1 MTKLFKLKSKIKLPS
16 EVKMV
21 LAECIIFAL
30 GFFLSSVR
38 FIFGIY
44 PFGLAF
50 ACATKKYAPF
60 ALAGSALGCVF
71 LLKMNILYLIA
82 FGVILGLRLIC
93 SLILKKDKKHT
104 LSLGKKESPSLL
116 SLLFC
121 ENPSVRVAICCFV
134 AFLLS
139 TYTVITNGYLF
150 YDIFVLIFFTIIS
163 GVLTLAL
170 CGAFDSSTKKTF
182 SLGLITLGF
191 MILYGAR
198 EVEIFGINP
207 SMVLGCGLVLYIS
220 RYLNGAYAGIIGLLL
235 GICFGPSYAPVFGL
249 LGVISG
255 FIWRW
260 SPYLATMCA
269 FAVSMGYGVYAGG
282 YDALVYLAP
291 EMLLSC
297 LVMYTLLRF
306 ELLPVPDF
314 IKVKSKSSLDI
325 MLESQKNDARKKMD
339 KLSASLLEIS
349 SMLRDVSEKA
359 KLPTKQSYT
368 ELCYESVES
377 YCYSC
382 PKRSICWEKDTITTE
397 ENLERLRDS
406 SFSTGSVSKLSVSE
420 KFLHRCPHIE
430 NIIEKI
436 NEESKKILTQ
446 GLKNDKLELSSLCY
460 ELISKMVEQAIEC
473 SEDDEIIDTSLSEK
487 SKRALSRVGAIC
499 EDAYVLGAN
508 KSKVLILGIDIDRTR
523 CTEAEIKD
531 SLEKALDLKL
541 CEPRLTTENGY
552 YTMVLE
558 RKPVYNAVSF
568 TSSCTAENEKIN
580 GDSITSFS
588 DENGISYTILC
599 DGMGSGKE
607 ARLTSLLSVTLLEK
621 LLRADVRREL
631 AISMLNG
638 FIRARG
644 EECSSSVD
652 MLQLD
657 LSCGSGKLIKSGA
670 APSFVKRGDNVFKL
684 QSKTMP
690 VGILKDIYAE
700 ELSFEAREGD
710 IIVMLSDG
718 VCSSNDDSDFLI
730 RLLKESSDSEKE
742 LPRLII
748 KEMKKRHDHTDDMTV
763 VCTAIKKEP

>member
-1 MTKLFKLKSKIKLPS
+1 MTKLFKLKSKIKIPS

-21 LAECIIFAL
+21 LTECLIFAL

-71 LLKMNILYLIA
+71 LLNMNIPYLIA

-104 LSLGKKESPSLL
+104 FSLGKSSSPSLL

-121 ENPSVRVAICCFV
+121 ENPSVRVAICSFV
-134 AFLLS
+134 AFGLS
-139 TYTVITNGYLF
+139 TFTVILNGYLF

-170 CGAFDSSTKKTF
+170 CGVFDSKAKKAY
-182 SLGLITLGF
+182 SLGLVTLLF
-191 MILYGAR
+191 MLLYGTR
-198 EVEIFGINP
+198 DFELLGINP
-207 SMVLGCGLVLYIS
+207 SMVLGCASVLYIS
-220 RYLNGAYAGIIGLLL
+220 KYLSGAYAGVIGLLL

-255 FIWRW
+255 FIWKS

-291 EMLLSC
+291 ELLLSC

-314 IKVKSKSSLDI
+314 IKIKSKSTDAVI
-325 MLESQKNDARKKMD
+325 LENQNRYSKERMD
-339 KLSASLLEIS
+339 KLSSSLLDIS
-349 SMLRDVSEKA
+349 SMLKDVSQRSR
-359 KLPTKQSYT
+359 LPTRESYT
-368 ELCYESVES
+368 ELCYESVEG

-382 PKRSICWEKDTITTE
+382 PKRSICWEKDTGTTE
-397 ENLERLRDS
+397 ENLERLSES
-406 SFSTGSVSKLSVSE
+406 SFLQSSVTKANVSE
-420 KFLHRCPHIE
+420 KFLHRCPHID

-460 ELISKMVEQAIEC
+460 ELISKMVQQIVEGGEDEELCDSQA
-473 SEDDEIIDTSLSEK
+473 SERAM
-487 SKRALSRVGAIC
+487 RALSRAGVVC
-499 EDAYVLGAN
+499 ESVRVLGTRQR
-508 KSKVLILGIDIDRTR
+508 KILVLGIDTDRTK
-523 CTEAEIKD
+523 CTED
-531 SLEKALDLKL
+531 DVRSSLERSLNIRLCQPKLTMENDYVIMALDSESIYKSS
-541 CEPRLTTENGY
+541 
-552 YTMVLE
+552 
-558 RKPVYNAVSF
+558 AF

-580 GDSITSFS
+580 GDSITSFT
-588 DENGISYTILC
+588 DNNISYTILC
-599 DGMGSGKE
+599 DGMGSGQG

-621 LLRADVRREL
+621 LLRSGVRREL
-631 AISMLNG
+631 AISMLNS

-652 MLQLD
+652 MLELD

-710 IIVMLSDG
+710 ILIMLSDG
-718 VCSSNDDSDFLI
+718 VCATNDDSDFLI
-730 RLLKESSDSEKE
+730 RLLKESRLSEKE
-742 LPRLII
+742 LPSLII
-748 KEMKKRHDHTDDMTV
+748 KEMKKRHDHHDDMTV
-763 VCTAIKKEP
+763 VALRVDKKEP

>member
-21 LAECIIFAL
+21 ITECIIFAL

-71 LLKMNILYLIA
+71 LLKMNIPYLIA
-82 FGVILGLRLIC
+82 YGVILGLRLIC

-121 ENPSVRVAICCFV
+121 ENPSVRVVICGFV
-134 AFLLS
+134 SLLLS
-139 TYTVITNGYLF
+139 TFTVIANGYLF

-163 GVLTLAL
+163 GALTFAL
-170 CGAFDSSTKKTF
+170 CGAFEGKAKKSY
-182 SLGLITLGF
+182 SLGLVTLSF
-191 MILYGAR
+191 MVLYGTR
-198 EVEIFGINP
+198 TFEIFGINP
-207 SMVLGCGLVLYIS
+207 AMVLGCGLVLYVS
-220 RYLNGAYAGIIGLLL
+220 KYLSGAYAGVIGLLL
-235 GICFGPSYAPVFGL
+235 GICFGPSYAPVFGI

-255 FIWRW
+255 FIWKS

-269 FAVSMGYGVYAGG
+269 FTVSMGYGVYAGG

-291 EMLLSC
+291 ELLLSC

-314 IKVKSKSSLDI
+314 ITVKSKSSQA
-325 MLESQKNDARKKMD
+325 MVLEGQKADAKEKMD
-339 KLSASLLEIS
+339 KLSTSLLDIS
-349 SMLRDVSEKA
+349 SMLKDISKRSR
-359 KLPTKQSYT
+359 LPSRQSYS
-368 ELCYESVES
+368 ELCYESVEG
-377 YCYSC
+377 YCYAC
-382 PKRSICWEKDTITTE
+382 PKRSICWEKDTVTTE
-397 ENLERLRDS
+397 ENLERLS
-406 SFSTGSVSKLSVSE
+406 EGSFSQGTVSKSSVSE

-436 NEESKKILTQ
+436 NEESKKTLTQ

-460 ELISKMVEQAIEC
+460 ELISRLVHQSIEC
-473 SEDDEIIDTSLSEK
+473 SEDEEAIDSSLSEK
-487 SKRALSRVGAIC
+487 AKRALLRAGVDF
-499 EDAYVLGAN
+499 EDAY
-508 KSKVLILGIDIDRTR
+508 ILGTSQKRVMILGVDIDRTK
-523 CTEAEIKD
+523 CTESEVKAT
-531 SLEKALDLKL
+531 LEKTLGFKL
-541 CEPRLTTENGY
+541 SEPKLTMENGY
-552 YTMVLE
+552 IVMTLFRE
-558 RKPVYNAVSF
+558 SVYKASAF

-580 GDSITSFS
+580 GDSITSFTES
-588 DENGISYTILC
+588 GISYTILC
-599 DGMGSGKE
+599 DGMGSGQD

-621 LLRADVRREL
+621 LLRSGAHFSL
-631 AISMLNG
+631 CISILNS

-644 EECSSSVD
+644 EECTSSVD

-657 LSCGSGKLIKSGA
+657 LTCGSGKLIKSGA

-710 IIVMLSDG
+710 IIIMLSDG
-718 VCSSNDDSDFLI
+718 VCATNEDSDHLI
-730 RLLKESSDSEKE
+730 KLLKEAKDSEKE
-742 LPRLII
+742 LPSLII

-763 VCTAIKKEP
+763 VCTRIEKATD